1 MTRILVPYHLD
12 ELLPDLDAPFEADE
26 TVTVDLPDDD
36 VWGRMSAVHDAV
48 ADAVARAAAFPS
60 AGTLVMTGDCT
71 ASAGVLAGLQR
82 RGVDPAIVW
91 FDAHGD
97 VQTLETTASGYLGG
111 IALRF
116 LVGYRPELVADRL
129 GLRPVAEDRV
139 VLVDAREL
147 DPPERDYLATAAI
160 RHETVTELE
169 PPDGPIYLHID
180 LDVLDPSLATA
191 NQWTPPGGI
200 TVEAL
205 IKGVAAARRT
215 AKIGALGVGSYDP
228 GCDQDGRALEAA
240 VAAVQ
245 ALLT

>member
-1 MTRILVPYHLD
+1 L
-12 ELLPDLDAPFEADE
+12 
-26 TVTVDLPDDD
+26 
-36 VWGRMSAVHDAV
+36 
-48 ADAVARAAAFPS
+48 
-60 AGTLVMTGDCT
+60 
-71 ASAGVLAGLQR
+71 
-82 RGVDPAIVW
+82 
-91 FDAHGD
+91 
-97 VQTLETTASGYLGG
+97 
-111 IALRF
+111 
-116 LVGYRPELVADRL
+116 
-129 GLRPVAEDRV
+129 
-139 VLVDAREL
+139 LVDARAAEPAEVFLLEEL
-147 DPPERDYLATAAI
+147 GVHRLLNPD
-160 RHETVTELE
+160 ELPAKLVE
-169 PPDGPIYLHID
+169 VAKEVNQFYLHID

>member
-1 MTRILVPYHLD
+1 MPISTILGRAWQALAKTVPGFT
-12 ELLPDLDAPFEADE
+12 PVP
-26 TVTVDLPDDD
+26 
-36 VWGRMSAVHDAV
+36 GR
-48 ADAVARAAAFPS
+48 
-60 AGTLVMTGDCT
+60 LI
-71 ASAGVLAGLQR
+71 L
-82 RGVDPAIVW
+82 
-91 FDAHGD
+91 
-97 VQTLETTASGYLGG
+97 
-111 IALRF
+111 
-116 LVGYRPELVADRL
+116 
-129 GLRPVAEDRV
+129 
-139 VLVDAREL
+139 LVDARAAEPAEVFLLEEL
-147 DPPERDYLATAAI
+147 GVHRLLNPD
-160 RHETVTELE
+160 ELPAKLVE
-169 PPDGPIYLHID
+169 VAKEVNQFYLHID